1 MKITRKIKSG
11 ILFMLAA
18 AVCFAVMVLCVKLL
32 NRTYPSQEIVF
43 FRSILGVVMTST
55 ILRIKNISMWG
66 HAEARLVLVLRG
78 LSGYVALAMSYY
90 AITHLSL
97 GMGTLLNYT
106 APVFS
111 ALLAVFF
118 LKERPNAALII
129 LTLVA
134 FAGIDLLVQS
144 EPDFSKSPAI
154 ALGLLS
160 AVFAAVAY
168 VSIRKLKHHVSPLT
182 VIFYFTLI
190 STLGSGFFCSA
201 QWQIPRFQDIPILA
215 VVGIVSFLGQL
226 WLTISLRRAPA
237 SIAVPFSYL
246 TAVLSYLLGFIFLH
260 EIPATRALAGTVIV
274 IVAGSLIPSLG
285 HAHESSKNS

>member
-1 MKITRKIKSG
+1 
-11 ILFMLAA
+11 MLAA
-18 AVCFAVMVLCVKLL
+18 ASCFAIMVLCVKLL

-43 FRSILGVVMTST
+43 FRSILGVVMTGLV
-55 ILRIKNISMWG
+55 LRMKNISLWG
-66 HAEARLVLVLRG
+66 PPEARTILILRG
-78 LSGYVALAMSYY
+78 LSGYIALAMSYY

-160 AVFAAVAY
+160 AVFAAIAY

-182 VIFYFTLI
+182 VMFYFTLL
-190 STLGSGFFCSA
+190 STIGSGFFFSP
-201 QWQIPRFQDIPILA
+201 QWQAPRIQDIPILA
-215 VVGIVSFLGQL
+215 VVGIVAFFGQL

-246 TAVLSYLLGFIFLH
+246 TAVLSYIFGFIFLH
-260 EIPATRALAGTVIV
+260 EIPTPRALAGTLIV

-285 HAHESSKNS
+285 HARESSKK